1 LKICQKSHV
10 AICTV
15 CYNDPKIPLKK
26 AVIPT
31 YKFQPSN
38 PTNHLATQH
47 EKHEV
52 PEYWEKLEEKTV
64 PIAREDKPKEKNKKG
79 NKVQSKITEY
89 STAEDVIK
97 KLNELLYKFF
107 NTANIS
113 INQTRNPYLKDLLRL
128 CVDNANLLKFRRT
141 LICFSP
147 WRYKVQESKIFN
159 TFTNFITK
167 AVATARD
174 HYKDTTGK
182 QLPFITVSHDAW
194 DSKRRDMLGCCI
206 HFVHPVYWKKNSV
219 PIGLKYLTSKK
230 STDMVDQLNK
240 ILVR

>member
-1 LKICQKSHV
+1 MKISQKPTV
-10 AICTV
+10 AICKV
-15 CYNDPKIPLKK
+15 CFKDPRTPLKK

-31 YKFQPSN
+31 FKFQPGN
-38 PTNHLATQH
+38 PTTHLTTQH

-52 PEYWEKLEEKTV
+52 AEFWEKLEEKSA
-64 PIAREDKPKEKNKKG
+64 PPSGEKLKEKNSKG
-79 NKVQSKITEY
+79 KIQSTIPTY

-113 INQTRNPYLKDLLRL
+113 INQTQNQYLKEVLRL
-128 CVDNANLLKFRRT
+128 CVDHANLLKFRRT
-141 LICFSP
+141 LISFSP
-147 WRYKVQESKIFN
+147 WRYKVQECKSFN
-159 TFTNFITK
+159 NFTSFITK
-167 AVATARD
+167 AVSSARD
-174 HYKDTTGK
+174 HYKDTVGK

-194 DSKRRDMLGCCI
+194 DSKRHDMLGCCI
-206 HFVHPVYWKKNSV
+206 HFVHPVYWKKISV

-230 STDMVDQLNK
+230 SIDMVEQLNK